1 MKKKIILIL
10 FLLSVGKAQ
19 YYQIGDN
26 IENFGAPICM
36 NGVENWSYDEY
47 GANQVVF
54 LSIFAT
60 WWGGCQAEAPQLEA
74 VYQQYI
80 NENVIVLTA
89 GKSWG
94 APYTCEEWSSNYG
107 LTFPILDDEM
117 DSLSFIFGNSIPHNV
132 VINGNGQVIYTSPGH
147 NLNAIINAIEEGL
160 SSIIPDTDG
169 DEILDDRD
177 NCVDIYN
184 PGQSDFDADNIGDDC
199 DLCDNLNV
207 FTNANIYGEVY
218 EQNNYD
224 INIFDVLTLLD
235 IIENNDINSCGYE
248 IGDITGDG
256 EVNIF
261 DAISIIQ
268 MIIS

>member
-1 MKKKIILIL
+1 
-10 FLLSVGKAQ
+10 
-19 YYQIGDN
+19 
-26 IENFGAPICM
+26 
-36 NGVENWSYDEY
+36 
-47 GANQVVF
+47 
-54 LSIFAT
+54 
-60 WWGGCQAEAPQLEA
+60 
-74 VYQQYI
+74 
-80 NENVIVLTA
+80 
-89 GKSWG
+89 
-94 APYTCEEWSSNYG
+94 
-107 LTFPILDDEM
+107 M

-169 DEILDDRD
+169 DEILDDLD

-224 INIFDVLTLLD
+224 IN
-235 IIENNDINSCGYE
+235 SCGYE